1 MDLNLKGKTVLIT
14 GANGGIGRELVV
26 AFAKEGANVLAHMR
40 KEYPEFLELAKE
52 LEMNYQISVH
62 PVYFD
67 LSSEDEIKQGINAL
81 IKEKITVDVL
91 VNNAGIAHGGFMQM
105 TPLRDVRNVFDINY
119 FATVQISQLISRWM
133 SRHGG
138 GSIVNLASISGLE
151 LEKGNVAYGVSKAAV
166 IAFTRTAAKELAQQN
181 VRMNAVAPGLTDTNM
196 AYLMEDKAGEAMVRD
211 TAFNRLAKPAEI
223 ADAVLFLASE
233 RASFITGQTLRV
245 DGGM

>member
-52 LEMNYQISVH
+52 LEMDYQISVH

-81 IKEKITVDVL
+81 IKEKIMVDVL

-151 LEKGNVAYGVSKAAV
+151 LEKGNVAYGASKAAV

-196 AYLMEDKAGEAMVRD
+196 AHLMEDKAGEAMVRD

>member
-1 MDLNLKGKTVLIT
+1 MDLNLKGKTVLLT

-52 LEMNYQISVH
+52 LEMDYQISVH

-81 IKEKITVDVL
+81 IKEKIMVDVL

-151 LEKGNVAYGVSKAAV
+151 LEKGNVAYGASKAAV

-196 AYLMEDKAGEAMVRD
+196 AHLMEDKAGEAMVRD

>member
-196 AYLMEDKAGEAMVRD
+196 AHLMEDKAGEAMVRD